1 MLQRVLA
8 SPLLEALTWPHG
20 VDRYLESV
28 NPRWSRSAGRGT
40 VTAVVHQTPDTV
52 TLTVA
57 ANAAWRGHRAGQ
69 FVNVGVEIDGVIQT
83 RCYSVTTS
91 SRPNPVDSADRT
103 IEFTVKAQPGGLV
116 SNQLVAHAGVSLEL
130 QLSQAEGD
138 FTLPTVRPDRIV
150 LISGGSG
157 ITPVLSM
164 LRTLCDEGHEK
175 PVTFVHYS
183 CGAHDALH
191 TDDVATIASNHPNV
205 TPIRA
210 YTEETGAELNGLFH
224 TGHLDAVDPQW
235 RTAEV
240 YVCGPAGLMD
250 AVSASCVEAGR
261 GDHVHVERFVLAV
274 PPSEADLASAAGSLA
289 FTATG
294 TTVENTGQSI
304 LEQAESSGLSPKFGC
319 RMGICHTCTRPKTSG
334 CVRDLVTGE
343 LSDLG
348 AQDIQICISAPVGD
362 VVVDL

>member
-28 NPRWSRSAGRGT
+28 NPRWARSAGRGT
-40 VTAVVHQTPDTV
+40 VTQTVHQTPDTI
-52 TLTVA
+52 TLTVD

-91 SRPNPVDSADRT
+91 SRANPGDTAVRT

-116 SNQLVAHAGVSLEL
+116 SNYLVEHAVAGLTL
-130 QLSQAEGD
+130 QLSQADGD

-164 LRTLCDEGHEK
+164 LRTLCDEGHK
-175 PVTFVHYS
+175 SPVTFVHYS
-183 CGAHDALH
+183 YGAHDALH
-191 TDDVATIASNHPNV
+191 ADDVAAIARIHPNV
-205 TPIRA
+205 TVVRA
-210 YTEETGAELNGLFH
+210 YTEATGAELRGLFH
-224 TGHLDAVDPQW
+224 SDHLDIADPEW

-250 AVSASCVEAGR
+250 AVSASCIEVGR
-261 GDHVHVERFVLAV
+261 GDHVHLERFVLAM
-274 PPSEADLASAAGSLA
+274 PPSEADLTEATGSLA

-294 TTVENTGQSI
+294 KTVENTGHSI
-304 LEQAESSGLSPKFGC
+304 LDQAEAAGMAPKFGC

-362 VVVDL
+362 VAVDL